1 MPRKSK
7 KHGTKEEV
15 SIGEMYQKIVVP
27 RDVFWQEK
35 EEILK
40 KRAKPGF
47 VILCKRIYQMVP
59 SLGSEEPFKDE
70 YRNAIDLLGWDLK
83 PKEFSAAVRFVFLIT
98 VLASFIIWFI
108 LINSPAAKILRT
120 VPFGLYM
127 PLFAFV
133 TASLLITRY
142 IQQYPLTVVNIEI
155 KKSLAYIPEIIG
167 YFIMSLKLTPNLEQA
182 TEFAASHGRGQIAQD
197 FKKML
202 WELELG
208 IYATITEGLDSIA
221 YRWGRYAPE
230 FKRALMRIRA
240 SILEENEAKREVLL
254 NRTMDEMLASIR
266 EKMENYAHALI
277 QPSIMLFYI
286 GILLPVILIVILPV
300 GSIFT
305 GMPWANPIALIAI
318 YNIALPLTALY
329 FARGIIKTRPAVYEA
344 PEIPDDYPGLP
355 PKGKIKTKTGTM
367 DIKTAVAMI
376 AVFGLVCSYYF
387 HLEGFPPKS
396 MLLMMSKLMRSE
408 SEEIV
413 QIIPADKTEEE
424 VLQMNGYPAGYFDI
438 PNGAYYKMIERSLR
452 ASGYTGEELKRE
464 TEQEVRLARLTFFMS
479 PGNDITPYN
488 LWFGILLTIS
498 ACMFVW
504 LYYHSIY
511 KRKMQQKVIGM
522 EYEFKDA
529 IYIIAS
535 RLGENKPMEE
545 AIKHAV
551 EFLPNYTISKEVFSK
566 ALDNINVLG
575 MPLYSAFFDH
585 RFGAAERQPSNIIK
599 TGMRLALDA
608 VALGV
613 NIAARSLISFAL
625 QLENSERVA
634 KLLKSLVKDIT
645 TVMMTMGIII
655 TPVVLGVT
663 TSLYKIV
670 VQTTIKV
677 VESGIFERIRSQTI
691 ITQSMPGPFARANI
705 LDWIKVE
712 AVTQIAEPV
721 LFILI
726 VGIYVMQIVLIVI
739 YFSTK
744 LEEDNNLLVKVN
756 IAKYLPVAL
765 VIYVISVMFSNTLIG
780 AFM

>member
-1 MPRKSK
+1 MPRRRNKHAK
-7 KHGTKEEV
+7 KKEV

-40 KRAKPGF
+40 KRANPGY
-47 VILCKRIYQMVP
+47 VRLCKRIYQMVP

-83 PKEFSAAVRFVFLIT
+83 PKEFSAAVRFIFLTTI
-98 VLASFIIWFI
+98 LASFIIW
-108 LINSPAAKILRT
+108 LIMINGPPAKILRT

-127 PLFAFV
+127 PLFGLV
-133 TASLLITRY
+133 TVSLLITRY
-142 IQQYPLTVVNIEI
+142 VQQYPLAAVNVEI

-182 TEFAASHGRGQIAQD
+182 AEFAASHGRGQIAQD

-240 SILEENEAKREVLL
+240 SILEESEAKREVLL
-254 NRTMDEMLASIR
+254 NRTMDELLASIR

-286 GILLPVILIVILPV
+286 GILLPVILIVILPI

-305 GMPWANPIALIAI
+305 GMPWSNPIALIAI
-318 YNIALPLTALY
+318 YNIALPLLALY
-329 FARGIIKTRPAVYEA
+329 FAKGIIKTRPAVYEA

-355 PKGKIKTKTGTM
+355 PKGKIKTRTGTV
-367 DIKTAVAMI
+367 DIKTTVAII
-376 AVFGLVCSYYF
+376 AILGLVCSYYF

-396 MLLMMSKLMRSE
+396 MLLAISE

-424 VLQMNGYPAGYFDI
+424 VLQMNGYPPGYFDI
-438 PNGAYYKMIERSLR
+438 PDGAYYKMVERSLR
-452 ASGYTGEELKRE
+452 ASGYTGEELQEK

-479 PGNDITPYN
+479 SGNDITPYN

-566 ALDNINVLG
+566 ALDNINILG

-599 TGMRLALDA
+599 TGLRLALDA

-634 KLLKSLVKDIT
+634 KLLKSLVRDIT
-645 TVMMTMGIII
+645 TMMMTMGVII

-677 VESGIFERIRSQTI
+677 VESGVFEKVRSQTI
-691 ITQSMPGPFARANI
+691 ITQSMPGPLARANI

-712 AVTQIAEPV
+712 AITQIAEPL

-726 VGIYVMQIVLIVI
+726 VGIYVMQIVLIII

-765 VIYVISVMFSNTLIG
+765 IIYVISVMFSSTLVG

>member
-1 MPRKSK
+1 MPRRKNKRAK
-7 KHGTKEEV
+7 KKEV
-15 SIGEMYQKIVVP
+15 SIGEMYQNIVVP

-40 KRAKPGF
+40 KRANPGY
-47 VILCKRIYQMVP
+47 VRLCKRIYQMVP

-83 PKEFSAAVRFVFLIT
+83 PKEFSAAVRFIFLIT
-98 VLASFIIWFI
+98 ILASFIIW
-108 LINSPAAKILRT
+108 LIMINGPPAKILRT

-127 PLFAFV
+127 PLFALV
-133 TASLLITRY
+133 TVSLLITRY
-142 IQQYPLTVVNIEI
+142 VQQYPLTAVNVEI

-208 IYATITEGLDSIA
+208 IHATITEGLDSIA

-240 SILEENEAKREVLL
+240 SILEESEAKREVLL
-254 NRTMDEMLASIR
+254 NRTMDELLASIR

-277 QPSIMLFYI
+277 QPSIALFYI

-305 GMPWANPIALIAI
+305 GMPWSNPIALIAI

-329 FARGIIKTRPAVYEA
+329 FARGIIKTRPPVYEA

-355 PKGKIKTKTGTM
+355 PKGKIKTKTGTV
-367 DIKTAVAMI
+367 DIKTTVAII
-376 AVFGLVCSYYF
+376 AILGLVCSYYF

-396 MLLMMSKLMRSE
+396 MLLAISE

-424 VLQMNGYPAGYFDI
+424 VLQMNGYPPRYFDI
-438 PNGAYYKMIERSLR
+438 PDGTYYKMVVRSLR
-452 ASGYTGEELKRE
+452 ASGYTGEELRKKA
-464 TEQEVRLARLTFFMS
+464 EQEVRLARLTFFMS
-479 PGNDITPYN
+479 YGNDITPYN

-504 LYYHSIY
+504 LYYNSIY

-566 ALDNINVLG
+566 ALDNINILG

-599 TGMRLALDA
+599 TGLRLALDA

-645 TVMMTMGIII
+645 TMMMTMGVII
-655 TPVVLGVT
+655 TPVVLGIT
-663 TSLYKIV
+663 TTLYKIV
-670 VQTTIKV
+670 VQTAIKV
-677 VESGIFERIRSQTI
+677 VESGVFEKVRSQTL
-691 ITQSMPGPFARANI
+691 ITRSMPGPFTRANI
-705 LDWIKVE
+705 LDWIKVD
-712 AVTQIAEPV
+712 AITQIAEPL

-726 VGIYVMQIVLIVI
+726 VGIYVMEIVLIII
-739 YFSTK
+739 YFATK

-765 VIYVISVMFSNTLIG
+765 IIYVITVMFSNTLIG
-780 AFM
+780 AYM